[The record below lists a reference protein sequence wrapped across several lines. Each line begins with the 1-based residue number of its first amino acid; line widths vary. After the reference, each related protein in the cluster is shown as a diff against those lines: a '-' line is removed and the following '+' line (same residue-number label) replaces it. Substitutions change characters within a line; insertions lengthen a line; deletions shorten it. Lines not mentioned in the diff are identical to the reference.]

1 MKAAL
6 SKSLL
11 MTALITGSVM
21 NFGSAAFAED
31 VQGLQEFTLDPMV
44 VTAQRMENHDLDTPA
59 TVDVITKERIENSGA
74 GSAFEVLR
82 NALGVMS
89 STQGPNGAA
98 LGSMTSRIVIRG
110 VDKGTLVMVDGVP
123 MNQDGKYNLE
133 DIPADMIEKIEVVRG
148 GGAVL
153 YGSEANGGVVNII
166 TKNQAHNSVKV
177 SAGNYGRERY
187 SVAVGSNCFNA
198 VATFEDRG
206 TVENMT
212 TTIEKKGMKG
222 AKSFQ
227 HYDYKEGESKGIMWN
242 YNINDNVKFTHNY
255 SENNNVVDIM
265 DNTYLDSPYQRKD
278 YTDHNNTFALNIDD
292 KHGFTSNI
300 SYGTQ
305 ERNYDQI
312 TWNKNGSIKQDI
324 KYSWR
329 KGHNTNLNVQKVF
342 DVNDEDKFLI
352 GASFKREDLDV
363 YNSPSKKMGS
373 RPAKPERT
381 GAYNRDVYSLYAS
394 YDWKMTDEDNLIVNM
409 RETFVRNA
417 NGDNTDKETNITTK
431 TVQENQSK
439 FTPEIQYIKKLTDN
453 SSFYAKAGKSFRL
466 PELTKI
472 FGGSVMLPSVNLKP
486 EQGTHYEVGYK
497 LNENNR
503 SWRVAFFNYD
513 IKDAIEIESGSASTG
528 DIVYNNT
535 DIKNTGVELSLNVKH
550 NDNVDSFW
558 GISYSNPQQK
568 SFSSDDKEGGQWIK
582 YNNQLQ
588 LNMGV
593 NYHKDKFSSA
603 LSANYIGLRSNGTTD
618 GDTRL
623 KPALYTDLHFSYA
636 PEKNQKAFLHINNLL
651 DRKDYTT
658 NNGPDRDTYGYY
670 TMGIN
675 FMVGYEYN
683 F

>member
-21 NFGSAAFAED
+21 NFGGAAFAED

-187 SVAVGSNCFNA
+187 SVAVGSNRFNA

-394 YDWKMTDEDNLIVNM
+394 YDWKMTNEDNLIVNM

-593 NYHKDKFSSA
+593 NYHKDKFASA

>member
-21 NFGSAAFAED
+21 NFGGATFAED

-187 SVAVGSNCFNA
+187 SVAVGSNRFNA

-394 YDWKMTDEDNLIVNM
+394 YDWKMTNEDNLIVNM

-593 NYHKDKFSSA
+593 NYHKDKFASA

>member
-44 VTAQRMENHDLDTPA
+44 VTAQRMENRDLDTPA

-394 YDWKMTDEDNLIVNM
+394 YDWKMTDEDTLIVNM

-593 NYHKDKFSSA
+593 NYHKDKFASA

>member
-89 STQGPNGAA
+89 STQGPNGVA

>member
-187 SVAVGSNCFNA
+187 SVAVGSNRFNA

-593 NYHKDKFSSA
+593 NYHKDKFASA
-603 LSANYIGLRSNGTTD
+603 LSANYIGLRSNGTTN

>member
-133 DIPADMIEKIEVVRG
+133 DIPSDMIEKIEVVRG

-352 GASFKREDLDV
+352 GASVKREDLDV

-593 NYHKDKFSSA
+593 NYHKDKFASA

>member
-593 NYHKDKFSSA
+593 NYHKDKFASA
-603 LSANYIGLRSNGTTD
+603 LSENYIGLRSNGTTD

>member
-352 GASFKREDLDV
+352 GAG
-363 YNSPSKKMGS
+363 SK
-373 RPAKPERT
+373 T
-381 GAYNRDVYSLYAS
+381 GQDPWLSGA
-394 YDWKMTDEDNLIVNM
+394 
-409 RETFVRNA
+409 
-417 NGDNTDKETNITTK
+417 
-431 TVQENQSK
+431 
-439 FTPEIQYIKKLTDN
+439 P
-453 SSFYAKAGKSFRL
+453 
-466 PELTKI
+466 
-472 FGGSVMLPSVNLKP
+472 FGQTSV
-486 EQGTHYEVGYK
+486 
-497 LNENNR
+497 
-503 SWRVAFFNYD
+503 
-513 IKDAIEIESGSASTG
+513 
-528 DIVYNNT
+528 
-535 DIKNTGVELSLNVKH
+535 
-550 NDNVDSFW
+550 
-558 GISYSNPQQK
+558 
-568 SFSSDDKEGGQWIK
+568 
-582 YNNQLQ
+582 
-588 LNMGV
+588 
-593 NYHKDKFSSA
+593 
-603 LSANYIGLRSNGTTD
+603 
-618 GDTRL
+618 
-623 KPALYTDLHFSYA
+623 
-636 PEKNQKAFLHINNLL
+636 
-651 DRKDYTT
+651 
-658 NNGPDRDTYGYY
+658 
-670 TMGIN
+670 
-675 FMVGYEYN
+675 
-683 F
+683 

>member
-1 MKAAL
+1 MENHLNKAV
-6 SKSLL
+6 L
-11 MTALITGSVM
+11 MTALITGTVLM
-21 NFGSAAFAED
+21 GNNAVFAAQE
-31 VQGLQEFTLDPMV
+31 LNEFTLDPMV

-59 TVDVITKERIENSGA
+59 TVDVITKERIEKSGA
-74 GSAFEVLR
+74 GSAFEALR

-110 VDKGTLVMVDGVP
+110 VDKGTLVMIDGVP
-123 MNQDGKYNLE
+123 INQDGKYNLE

-166 TKNQAHNSVKV
+166 TKNKAYNSVKV
-177 SAGNYGRERY
+177 SAGNYGRQRY
-187 SVAVGSNCFNA
+187 SATVGSNNFNA
-198 VATFEDRG
+198 VATFENRG
-206 TVENMT
+206 KVSNMT
-212 TTIEKKGMKG
+212 TTIEKSSK
-222 AKSFQ
+222 KSNSLQ
-227 HYDYKEGESKGIMWN
+227 HYDYKDGESKGVMWN

-255 SENNNVVDIM
+255 VENNNIVDII
-265 DNTYLDSPYQRKD
+265 DNKYLNSPYQRKD

-292 KHGFTSNI
+292 KNGFTSNL

-312 TWNKNGSIKQDI
+312 TWNKDGSIKQDI

-329 KGHNTNLNVQKVF
+329 KGHNTNLDVQKVF
-342 DVNDEDKFLI
+342 DVNEEDKFLI
-352 GASFKREDLDV
+352 GASFKREDLDI

-381 GAYNRDVYSLYAS
+381 GAYNRDVYSLYTS
-394 YDWKMTDEDNLIVNM
+394 YDWKMSDADNLIVNM

-417 NGDNTDKETNITTK
+417 DGDNTNLENGITTK

-439 FTPEIQYIKKLTDN
+439 FTPEIQYIRSLTEN

-486 EQGTHYEVGYK
+486 ERGTHYEMGYK
-497 LNENNR
+497 LNENDR
-503 SWRVAFFNYD
+503 SWRLAVYTYD

-550 NDNVDSFW
+550 NDNFDSFW
-558 GISYSNPQQK
+558 GICYSNPKQK
-568 SFSSDDKEGGQWIK
+568 SFSSDNNAGGQWIK

-588 LNMGV
+588 FNMGV
-593 NYHKDKFSSA
+593 NYHKDKFASA
-603 LSANYIGLRSNGTTD
+603 LSANYIGMRNNGTTN
-618 GDTRL
+618 GATRL
-623 KPALYTDLHFSYA
+623 RPALYTDLHFSYA
-636 PEKNQKAFLHINNLL
+636 PEENQKAFLHINNLF

-658 NNGPDRDTYGYY
+658 NNGPDRETYGYY

-675 FMVGYEYN
+675 FMVGYEYS

>member
-1 MKAAL
+1 MKSAL

-21 NFGSAAFAED
+21 NFGGAAFAED

-187 SVAVGSNCFNA
+187 SVAVGSNRFNA

-394 YDWKMTDEDNLIVNM
+394 YDWKMTNEDNLIVNM

-568 SFSSDDKEGGQWIK
+568 SFFSDDKEGGQWIK

-593 NYHKDKFSSA
+593 NYHKDKFASA

>member
-21 NFGSAAFAED
+21 NFGGVAFAED

-187 SVAVGSNCFNA
+187 SVAVGSNRFNA

-394 YDWKMTDEDNLIVNM
+394 YDWRMTDEDNLIVNM

-593 NYHKDKFSSA
+593 NYHKDKFASA

>member
-394 YDWKMTDEDNLIVNM
+394 YDWKMTDEDTLIVNM

-558 GISYSNPQQK
+558 GISYSNPQSK

-593 NYHKDKFSSA
+593 NYHKDKFASA

>member
-1 MKAAL
+1 MKSAL

-11 MTALITGSVM
+11 MTALITGSFM
-21 NFGSAAFAED
+21 NFGGTALAAE
-31 VQGLQEFTLDPMV
+31 VQDLQEFTLDPMV
-44 VTAQRMENHDLDTPA
+44 VTAQRMENRDLNTPA
-59 TVDVITKERIENSGA
+59 TVDVITRERIENSGA

-187 SVAVGSNCFNA
+187 SVAVGSNRFNA

-593 NYHKDKFSSA
+593 NYHKDKFASA

>member
-1 MKAAL
+1 MKSAL

-21 NFGSAAFAED
+21 NFGGAAFAED

-187 SVAVGSNCFNA
+187 SVAVGSNRFNA

-593 NYHKDKFSSA
+593 NYHKDKFASA

>member
-187 SVAVGSNCFNA
+187 SVAVGSNRFNA

-394 YDWKMTDEDNLIVNM
+394 YDWKMTNEDNLIVNM

-593 NYHKDKFSSA
+593 NYHKDKFASA

>member
-1 MKAAL
+1 MY
-6 SKSLL
+6 KS
-11 MTALITGSVM
+11 
-21 NFGSAAFAED
+21 
-31 VQGLQEFTLDPMV
+31 Q
-44 VTAQRMENHDLDTPA
+44 
-59 TVDVITKERIENSGA
+59 
-74 GSAFEVLR
+74 
-82 NALGVMS
+82 
-89 STQGPNGAA
+89 
-98 LGSMTSRIVIRG
+98 
-110 VDKGTLVMVDGVP
+110 
-123 MNQDGKYNLE
+123 
-133 DIPADMIEKIEVVRG
+133 
-148 GGAVL
+148 
-153 YGSEANGGVVNII
+153 
-166 TKNQAHNSVKV
+166 
-177 SAGNYGRERY
+177 
-187 SVAVGSNCFNA
+187 
-198 VATFEDRG
+198 
-206 TVENMT
+206 
-212 TTIEKKGMKG
+212 
-222 AKSFQ
+222 
-227 HYDYKEGESKGIMWN
+227 
-242 YNINDNVKFTHNY
+242 
-255 SENNNVVDIM
+255 
-265 DNTYLDSPYQRKD
+265 
-278 YTDHNNTFALNIDD
+278 
-292 KHGFTSNI
+292 
-300 SYGTQ
+300 
-305 ERNYDQI
+305 
-312 TWNKNGSIKQDI
+312 
-324 KYSWR
+324 
-329 KGHNTNLNVQKVF
+329 
-342 DVNDEDKFLI
+342 
-352 GASFKREDLDV
+352 
-363 YNSPSKKMGS
+363 
-373 RPAKPERT
+373 
-381 GAYNRDVYSLYAS
+381 
-394 YDWKMTDEDNLIVNM
+394 
-409 RETFVRNA
+409 
-417 NGDNTDKETNITTK
+417 
-431 TVQENQSK
+431 
-439 FTPEIQYIKKLTDN
+439 DN

-593 NYHKDKFSSA
+593 NYHKDKFASA

>member
-394 YDWKMTDEDNLIVNM
+394 YDWKMTDEDTLIVNM

-593 NYHKDKFSSA
+593 NYHKDKFASA

-658 NNGPDRDTYGYY
+658 NNGPDRHTYGYY

>member
-394 YDWKMTDEDNLIVNM
+394 YDWKMTDEDTLIVNM

-593 NYHKDKFSSA
+593 NYHKDKFASA